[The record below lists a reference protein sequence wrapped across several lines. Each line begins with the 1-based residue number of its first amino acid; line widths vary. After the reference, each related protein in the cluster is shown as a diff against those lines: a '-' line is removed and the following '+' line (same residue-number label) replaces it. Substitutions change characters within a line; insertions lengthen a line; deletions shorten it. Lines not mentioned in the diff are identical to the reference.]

1 MMAMRGT
8 QEGPTDRKDAV
19 QSQAGPDKARTDTD
33 QSTIKSGPGDTATS
47 TNGSSSG
54 IPVSQRSS
62 GEDRAS
68 DGLAGTSPPST
79 IARQP
84 VILRPTEDSSVR
96 LREPLLED

>member
-1 MMAMRGT
+1 MAMRGT
-8 QEGPTDRKDAV
+8 QEGPTDRKDTV
-19 QSQAGPDKARTDTD
+19 QSQADLDKARADTD

-47 TNGSSSG
+47 TNGSSAG

-79 IARQP
+79 ISRPP
-84 VILRPTEDSSVR
+84 VILSPTDENNVR